1 MKIALSSLIPLT
13 ALCIHLF
20 VFPSLQGAQLES
32 MELSFSRA
40 TARAGEQVALPIYL
54 KSDDNIREAFQLTL
68 RFSPAQLLYE
78 GLESGYLARKA
89 GWVLTAELKKAP
101 DEESPRELKITV
113 QPGTSDFFPSGLIAQ
128 ARFLVKDGVSDGPI
142 VVQGSLERLSGANQ
156 TIQEVPTHI
165 RVYSQLMY
173 ACFFYMH

>member
-13 ALCIHLF
+13 ALCFHLYPF
-20 VFPSLQGAQLES
+20 RSLEGAELES

-40 TARAGEQVALPIYL
+40 TARAGEKVALPIYL
-54 KSDDNIREAFQLTL
+54 KSDDNIRESFQLTL
-68 RFSPAQLLYE
+68 RFSPGQLLYE

-101 DEESPRELKITV
+101 DEESPRELNITV
-113 QPGTSDFFPSGLIAQ
+113 QPGGADFFPSGLIAQ
-128 ARFLVKDGVSDGPI
+128 AYFVIMNGVPDGHI
-142 VVQGSLERLSGANQ
+142 VVHGSLERLSGANQ

-165 RVYSQLMY
+165 TVYSEAIYGCL
-173 ACFFYMH
+173 FYMH

>member
-1 MKIALSSLIPLT
+1 MKIALSLLIPLT
-13 ALCIHLF
+13 TLCIHLF
-20 VFPSLQGAQLES
+20 AFPSLQGAQLES

-68 RFSPAQLLYE
+68 RFSPSQLTYE
-78 GLESGYLARKA
+78 ALESGYLARKA
-89 GWVLTAELKKAP
+89 GWVLSAELQKAP
-101 DEESPRELKITV
+101 EGESPRELKITV

-128 ARFLVKDGVSDGPI
+128 ASFLVADGVADGDI
-142 VVQGSLERLSGANQ
+142 VVQGYLERLSGANQ
-156 TIQEVPTHI
+156 TLQEVSTHI